1 METERI
7 FKKEILKIII
17 TGVTGFVGQNL
28 ARYLSDIDIL
38 GVSREAKGIN
48 ITYPELSLNIFNKQ
62 KACIHLA
69 GKAHDLK
76 KISDD
81 KEYYEVNTELT
92 KRLFDQFLKSD
103 CETFIYMSSVKAV
116 ADQVDGILTEK
127 VKPNP
132 ITVYG
137 KSKLAAEEYI
147 LSRKNLKNKRVYI
160 LRPCMIHGPG
170 NKGNLNLLYSFVSKG
185 VPYPFGKYKNK
196 RSFVSVENLCF
207 IINELID
214 NNEID
219 SGVYHIADDGSLST
233 NALVQLIGKSIGK
246 TSRILKIPKN
256 IVKFIALIGDVL
268 SLPIN
273 TERLNK
279 LTENYVVSNAKIKK
293 AIKKKLPLTTKEGI
307 IKTITSF

>member
-1 METERI
+1 M
-7 FKKEILKIII
+7 III
-17 TGVTGFVGQNL
+17 TGITGFVGYNL
-28 ARYLSDIDIL
+28 SCYLSKKGKKIL
-38 GVSREAKGIN
+38 GISRNPSPHEVDYK
-48 ITYPELSLNIFNKQ
+48 ELNK
-62 KACIHLA
+62 KLLDNTNYFIHLA
-69 GKAHDLK
+69 GKAHDTK
-76 KISDD
+76 NTSNA
-81 KEYYEVNTELT
+81 KEYYEINTELT
-92 KRLFDQFLKSD
+92 KRLFDQFLKST
-103 CETFIYMSSVKAV
+103 CEVFIYMSSVKAI
-116 ADQVDGILTEK
+116 ADIVEGSLDEDFE
-127 VKPNP
+127 P
-132 ITVYG
+132 IPVTAYG
-137 KSKLAAEEYI
+137 RSKLAAENYI
-147 LSRKNLKNKRVYI
+147 LSKNISRNKRVYI
-160 LRPCMIHGPG
+160 LRPCMIHGPN

-207 IINELID
+207 IIYELID

-246 TSRILKIPKN
+246 TSRILKIPKK

-293 AIKKKLPLTTKEGI
+293 AIKKELPLSIKEGI
-307 IKTITSF
+307 IKTFTSF

>member
-1 METERI
+1 
-7 FKKEILKIII
+7 
-17 TGVTGFVGQNL
+17 
-28 ARYLSDIDIL
+28 
-38 GVSREAKGIN
+38 
-48 ITYPELSLNIFNKQ
+48 
-62 KACIHLA
+62 
-69 GKAHDLK
+69 
-76 KISDD
+76 
-81 KEYYEVNTELT
+81 
-92 KRLFDQFLKSD
+92 
-103 CETFIYMSSVKAV
+103 
-116 ADQVDGILTEK
+116 
-127 VKPNP
+127 
-132 ITVYG
+132 
-137 KSKLAAEEYI
+137 
-147 LSRKNLKNKRVYI
+147 
-160 LRPCMIHGPG
+160 MIHGPN

-219 SGVYHIADDGSLST
+219 SGVYHIADDGFLST
-233 NALVQLIGKSIGK
+233 NDLVQLIGKSIGK
-246 TSRILKIPKN
+246 TSRILKIPKK

-293 AIKKKLPLTTKEGI
+293 AIKKELPLSIKEGI